1 MQGLVLQDLKVAA
14 GAIELAS
21 QRGAYRPN
29 EFKVIGDVYEKLI
42 AFIKSAEPA
51 ADTGASGGEQPET
64 AVTETPQETPAA

>member
-21 QRGAYRPN
+21 QRGAYRPA

-51 ADTGASGGEQPET
+51 AEAGAAGEQAAEA
-64 AVTETPQETPAA
+64 AVTETPQEAPAA

>member
-21 QRGAYRPN
+21 QRGAYRPS

-42 AFIKSAEPA
+42 AFIKAAEPA
-51 ADTGASGGEQPET
+51 AESATNAEQPEA
-64 AVTETPQETPAA
+64 AVTETPQEAPAE